1 MNTRSVLI
9 AVGVVAAVALAPGIA
24 SAPALAAQAGAPKL
38 APVTISPERRQ
49 MIGLRTAFVR
59 EEEIHDRI
67 DTTGLVEP
75 DERLQ
80 YYVQTRF
87 PGWIRQVFANQ
98 TWQYVRKGEPLFTV
112 YSPDLVSAENEYLVA
127 LDERSR
133 VAASTVPDVAVG
145 AESMVKSALERLRLF
160 GVSPREIKRLER
172 ERSVRDAVEIDSP
185 ATGYISD
192 RAALPNLYADPATRL
207 FTITSLEQVWVY
219 AAVFQDKLGEVHPGD
234 PVDVT
239 VDSYPGR
246 NFPGRVDYVWPALDA
261 ATRTARVRC
270 VFSNPRGA
278 LKLGMYVRIVLEP
291 NLGRAVVIPA
301 SGVLRTGTRNVAFI
315 DRGDGVLDPV
325 DVELGPQV
333 GDRFVVRKGLAAGQ
347 RIVSSANFLIDSE
360 SQLQA
365 AIGGYTPPPPG
376 ATQAANA
383 APETARTEI
392 TTDPSPPA
400 RGRNQITVSLKDP
413 AGKPL
418 VGAQVNVTFYM
429 AAMPAM
435 GMAAMRA
442 EAQALDQSD
451 GSYIATLDLASGGT
465 WTVTITAE
473 KAGKPLVRKQLNM
486 SVAGP
491 MSM

>member
-1 MNTRSVLI
+1 
-9 AVGVVAAVALAPGIA
+9 
-24 SAPALAAQAGAPKL
+24 
-38 APVTISPERRQ
+38 
-49 MIGLRTAFVR
+49 
-59 EEEIHDRI
+59 
-67 DTTGLVEP
+67 
-75 DERLQ
+75 
-80 YYVQTRF
+80 
-87 PGWIRQVFANQ
+87 
-98 TWQYVRKGEPLFTV
+98 
-112 YSPDLVSAENEYLVA
+112 
-127 LDERSR
+127 
-133 VAASTVPDVAVG
+133 
-145 AESMVKSALERLRLF
+145 
-160 GVSPREIKRLER
+160 
-172 ERSVRDAVEIDSP
+172 
-185 ATGYISD
+185 
-192 RAALPNLYADPATRL
+192 
-207 FTITSLEQVWVY
+207 
-219 AAVFQDKLGEVHPGD
+219 
-234 PVDVT
+234 
-239 VDSYPGR
+239 
-246 NFPGRVDYVWPALDA
+246 
-261 ATRTARVRC
+261 
-270 VFSNPRGA
+270 
-278 LKLGMYVRIVLEP
+278 VLEP